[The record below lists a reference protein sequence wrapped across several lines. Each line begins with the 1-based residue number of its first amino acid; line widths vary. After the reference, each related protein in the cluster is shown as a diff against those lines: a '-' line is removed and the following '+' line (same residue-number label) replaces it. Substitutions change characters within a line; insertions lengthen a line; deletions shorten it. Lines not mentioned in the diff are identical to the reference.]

1 MSFTTRCPAC
11 GTTFKIVPDQ
21 LKISDGWVRCGHCAD
36 VFDATLFLEGET
48 SLQALAPAPQQA
60 GGWEVEVAPPPPPA
74 PAAPGKVVIPGPA
87 RAKAEDGDGDWLLR
101 PRLRP
106 VPAPPA
112 PAAPPP
118 ATEQASPKN
127 GAFAEE
133 LKQFAAQG
141 SDSAAVPPAEDAPGD
156 GTTVLASEPVTRGEE
171 SAPQPA
177 TAPLPRPTPTDE
189 PDVPQA
195 AGSVPRDDELPV
207 LSEPSFVRQARRK
220 AFWDSRGMRWSLM
233 LVSLLLLLGLLMQWA
248 VHDRDALAARHPA
261 AHGLLH
267 ALCRPVG
274 CTIGPVRRI
283 ESVSIDSSNLV
294 RRLGNFYSFDLV
306 LKNSAPLPVAV
317 PALELS
323 LTDTRDNVIV
333 RRVFLPEELPGAP
346 EVLPAQGQV
355 SMSLRLSIADN
366 GVSTMTG
373 YQALVFYP

>member
-36 VFDATLFLEGET
+36 VFDATLFLEGELP
-48 SLQALAPAPQQA
+48 SPAPAPALPQA
-60 GGWEVEVAPPPPPA
+60 GGWEVEQAPPPAPV

-87 RAKAEDGDGDWLLR
+87 RALAEEGDGDWLLR
-101 PRLRP
+101 PRVRT
-106 VPAPPA
+106 V
-112 PAAPPP
+112 APPP
-118 ATEQASPKN
+118 TPASPPPAKDE
-127 GAFAEE
+127 AFAEA

-141 SDSAAVPPAEDAPGD
+141 TDSGTVHPAPSVPDAASIAV
-156 GTTVLASEPVTRGEE
+156 ASEPIAQGAEPE
-171 SAPQPA
+171 PA
-177 TAPLPRPTPTDE
+177 TPPVSRPAPLDE
-189 PDVPQA
+189 PDAPKA
-195 AGSVPRDDELPV
+195 ARPGPGLEDGLPV
-207 LSEPSFVRQARRK
+207 LSEEPSFVRQARRK
-220 AFWDSRGMRWSLM
+220 AFWDSRGMRWSLV

-248 VHDRDALAARHPA
+248 VHDRNALAARHPA
-261 AHGLLH
+261 VHGLLH
-267 ALCRPVG
+267 ALCQPVG
-274 CTIGPVRRI
+274 CTIGPVHRI

-306 LKNSAPLPVAV
+306 LKNNAPMPVAV

-323 LTDTRDNVIV
+323 LTDTRDNVIA

-355 SMSLRLSIADN
+355 SMSLRLSIADS

>member
-48 SLQALAPAPQQA
+48 PLPVSTPEPPQAA
-60 GGWEVEVAPPPPPA
+60 GWEVEAPPVATPPA
-74 PAAPGKVVIPGPA
+74 PPTPAKVVIPGPA
-87 RAKAEDGDGDWLLR
+87 RALPDERDGDWLLR
-101 PRLRP
+101 PRVRPVPTAP
-106 VPAPPA
+106 VPAPP
-112 PAAPPP
+112 PP
-118 ATEQASPKN
+118 AKDE
-127 GAFAEE
+127 AFAQE

-141 SDSAAVPPAEDAPGD
+141 SDAAIGRPAEETDHDSAAV
-156 GTTVLASEPVTRGEE
+156 LAGEAAALANDSEPV
-171 SAPQPA
+171 QPA
-177 TAPLPRPTPTDE
+177 ESLPARAEETDVSKAVRSGPL
-189 PDVPQA
+189 A
-195 AGSVPRDDELPV
+195 DDELPV

-220 AFWDSRGMRWSLM
+220 AFWHSRGVRWTLRLM
-233 LVSLLLLLGLLMQWA
+233 SLLLLVGLLIQWA
-248 VHDRDALAARHPA
+248 VHDRNELAARYPSSQ
-261 AHGLLH
+261 GLLS
-267 ALCRPVG
+267 ALCQPLG

-294 RRLGNFYSFDLV
+294 RRLGNFYSFELV
-306 LKNSAPLPVAV
+306 LKNSAAMPVAV

-323 LTDTRDNVIV
+323 LTDTRDNVIA

-346 EVLPAQGQV
+346 GVLPAQGQV
-355 SMSLRLSIADN
+355 AMSLRLSIADS

>member
-36 VFDATLFLEGET
+36 VFDATLFLEGELP
-48 SLQALAPAPQQA
+48 SPAPAPALPQA
-60 GGWEVEVAPPPPPA
+60 GGWEVEQAPPPAPV

-87 RAKAEDGDGDWLLR
+87 RALAEEGDGDWLLR
-101 PRLRP
+101 PRVRT
-106 VPAPPA
+106 V
-112 PAAPPP
+112 APPP
-118 ATEQASPKN
+118 TPASPPPAKDE
-127 GAFAEE
+127 AFAEA

-141 SDSAAVPPAEDAPGD
+141 TDSGTVQPAPSVPDAASIAV
-156 GTTVLASEPVTRGEE
+156 ASEPIAQGAEPE
-171 SAPQPA
+171 PA
-177 TAPLPRPTPTDE
+177 TPPVSRPAPLDE
-189 PDVPQA
+189 PDAPKA
-195 AGSVPRDDELPV
+195 ARPGPGLEDGLPV
-207 LSEPSFVRQARRK
+207 LSEEPSFVRQARRK
-220 AFWDSRGMRWSLM
+220 AFWDSRGMRWSLV

-248 VHDRDALAARHPA
+248 VHDRNALAARHPA
-261 AHGLLH
+261 VHGLLH
-267 ALCRPVG
+267 ALCQPVG
-274 CTIGPVRRI
+274 CTIGPVHRI

-306 LKNSAPLPVAV
+306 LKNNAPMPVAV

-323 LTDTRDNVIV
+323 LTDTRDNVIA

-355 SMSLRLSIADN
+355 SMSLRLSIADS